1 LILKAEYMK
10 VWQTTHNLY
19 LGILKGIRLRR
30 MARREPIGIGVAM
43 DSTEQRWRGSRMSN
57 IYREMQQIAERHSL
71 TIEDVYHAL
80 LASVHSACCQNCAET
95 IQSEAFLAS
104 FEKMAEEFQIC
115 KRLSGN
121 IAA

>member
-1 LILKAEYMK
+1 
-10 VWQTTHNLY
+10 
-19 LGILKGIRLRR
+19 
-30 MARREPIGIGVAM
+30 
-43 DSTEQRWRGSRMSN
+43 MSN
-57 IYREMQQIAERHSL
+57 IYREMQQIAEKHSL